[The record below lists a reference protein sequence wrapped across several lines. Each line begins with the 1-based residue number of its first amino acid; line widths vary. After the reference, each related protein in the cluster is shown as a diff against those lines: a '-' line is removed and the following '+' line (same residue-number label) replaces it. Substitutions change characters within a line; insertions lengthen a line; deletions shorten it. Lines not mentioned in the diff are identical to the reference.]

1 MRQIKKIIGGM
12 LCCVLITGL
21 FSVPVDASKKK
32 AATTDTETTETD
44 TTKQDDKHN
53 YNACNKQCKTKRR

>member
-44 TTKQDDKHN
+44 TTCLLYTSPSPRD
-53 YNACNKQCKTKRR
+53 

>member
-21 FSVPVDASKKK
+21 FSVPGVASKKK
-32 AATTDTETTETD
+32 AATTDSETTETY
-44 TTKQDDKHN
+44 TTMQDD
-53 YNACNKQCKTKRR
+53 

>member
-44 TTKQDDKHN
+44 TTKM
-53 YNACNKQCKTKRR
+53 TRTRKRQAQLQRV

>member
-32 AATTDTETTETD
+32 AATTDTETTETVSYTHLTLP
-44 TTKQDDKHN
+44 TT
-53 YNACNKQCKTKRR
+53 

>member
-21 FSVPVDASKKK
+21 FSVPGDASKKK

-44 TTKQDDKHN
+44 TTKRM
-53 YNACNKQCKTKRR
+53 TRTRKRQAQLQRV

>member
-32 AATTDTETTETD
+32 SCNNRYGNNRNGY
-44 TTKQDDKHN
+44 DK
-53 YNACNKQCKTKRR
+53 AG